1 MSAPYDL
8 ERHVR
13 DVLALGAEPRARR
26 KKDPNQLEFDLDVP
40 TVVSL
45 RRYETEQGLV
55 AVEDDM
61 AFARA
66 ISRHSI
72 DKAFCV
78 REYAR
83 LVGTTMR
90 GKFPALWW
98 IELFCGPGRLYVR
111 DDHEF
116 IDGSPLE
123 ALGIPF
129 PFGGYVFAD
138 LSNACAESLR
148 KRVGDRADVHIRRG
162 DANDPELLVEIAGLI
177 PNNALVVLYGDQ
189 AGLDLEWRTIEFFI
203 RRFRHLDLLL
213 TVPVEQA
220 VRAIAAGHKL
230 DDDRYFRKARAMF
243 GMPPETELPGH
254 ATLLRD
260 YYHRRLADAGFGQ
273 IRSHTVQL
281 TGRNRDLYDLILASR
296 HPLASKFFSEV
307 VIALERRKAAA

>member
-1 MSAPYDL
+1 MPAPYDL
-8 ERHVR
+8 ERHIR
-13 DVLALGAEPRARR
+13 DILALGAQPQARP
-26 KKDPNQLEFDLDVP
+26 KKDKNQLEFELDVP
-40 TVVSL
+40 TAVSL

-55 AVEDDM
+55 VVEEEM

-83 LVGTTMR
+83 LVGATMH

-111 DDHEF
+111 DDDEF

-129 PFGGYVFAD
+129 PFSGYAFAD
-138 LSNACAESLR
+138 LSNACTESLR
-148 KRVGDRADVHIRRG
+148 KRVGDRPNVHIRRG
-162 DANDPELLVEIAGLI
+162 NANDPELLVEIAALI
-177 PNNALVVLYGDQ
+177 PKNALVVLYGDQ

-213 TVPVEQA
+213 NVPVEQA
-220 VRAIAAGHKL
+220 VRAIAAGNKL
-230 DDDRYFRKARAMF
+230 ADDRYFRKARAML
-243 GMPPETELPGH
+243 GMPPETQLPGR
-254 ATLLRD
+254 ATFLRD

-296 HPLASKFFSEV
+296 HPLAPKFFSEV
-307 VIALERRKAAA
+307 VTALERRKAAA

>member
-1 MSAPYDL
+1 MPASYDL

-13 DVLALGAEPRARR
+13 EVLDRAETTIARGRPRN
-26 KKDPNQLEFDLDVP
+26 PNQLQLDLDVP
-40 TVVSL
+40 LVVSPG
-45 RRYETEQGLV
+45 RYVTEQGLV
-55 AVEDDM
+55 AVEEEM

-98 IELFCGPGRLYVR
+98 VELFCGPGRLYVR
-111 DDHEF
+111 DDDQL

-129 PFGGYVFAD
+129 PFTGYVFSD
-138 LSNACAESLR
+138 LANPCVESLR
-148 KRVGDRADVHIRRG
+148 KRVGDHPTVQIRRG
-162 DANDPELLVEIAGLI
+162 NANDPELLVEIAGLI
-177 PNNALVVLYGDQ
+177 PRNALVVLYGDQ
-189 AGLDLEWRTIEFFI
+189 AGLDLEWNTIEFFVK
-203 RRFRHLDLLL
+203 RFRHLDLLL
-213 TVPVEQA
+213 NVPVEPA
-220 VRAIAAGHKL
+220 VRAIAAGNKL

-243 GMPPETELPGH
+243 GMSPETQPPGQ

-260 YYHRRLADAGFGQ
+260 YYHRRLEGVGFGH
-273 IRSHTVQL
+273 IRNHTVQL
-281 TGRNRDLYDLILASR
+281 AGRNRDLYDLILASR
-296 HPLASKFFSEV
+296 HPLAPKFFSQV
-307 VIALERRKAAA
+307 VNALERRKVA